1 MLSAGLMCSAYDGV
15 ARLFA
20 EESADLFNSLSFS
33 ARYQLLNNYSSSEKS
48 EVRNDLQTTESRI
61 LKLTPNHMVI
71 ATSSVRTVELKLIPQ
86 GKNDSIVA
94 VIETVAT
101 PVKDS
106 KLSFYD
112 MKWNKLDAAKFI
124 KMPELGDFVV
134 SSVPKEKRQELMS
147 AVNFAMIEMAFE
159 GDTLVARCNL
169 QDFYL
174 GDDFKNYAKWVAKRI
189 EYNINK
195 GVLKRK

>member
-1 MLSAGLMCSAYDGV
+1 
-15 ARLFA
+15 
-20 EESADLFNSLSFS
+20 
-33 ARYQLLNNYSSSEKS
+33 
-48 EVRNDLQTTESRI
+48 
-61 LKLTPNHMVI
+61 MVI

-112 MKWNKLDAAKFI
+112 MKWNKLDAANFI
-124 KMPELGDFVV
+124 KMPELGDFIV

>member
-1 MLSAGLMCSAYDGV
+1 M
-15 ARLFA
+15 
-20 EESADLFNSLSFS
+20 
-33 ARYQLLNNYSSSEKS
+33 
-48 EVRNDLQTTESRI
+48 
-61 LKLTPNHMVI
+61 
-71 ATSSVRTVELKLIPQ
+71 IPQ

-106 KLSFYD
+106 RLSFYD
-112 MKWNKLDAAKFI
+112 MKWNKLDADKYI
-124 KMPELGDFVV
+124 KMPELSDFIV

-174 GDDFKNYAKWVAKRI
+174 GDDFKNYAKWVTKRI